1 MLIIAD
7 SSALIALATC
17 QGLDILL
24 RLYDDVK
31 VPQAVYAEVAAPEKP
46 LALILASFL
55 TGRVETVDMAQWV
68 LAAGELGQGEIE
80 AMALYKQ
87 LSADALLI
95 DDRRARLI
103 AEHNQ
108 IHCVGA
114 LGVLLQAKQRG
125 VIEQV
130 APFVVKLRSSPIHY
144 GEPLLNKVLKLAG
157 E

>member
-7 SSALIALATC
+7 SSALVALATC
-17 QGLDILL
+17 QGLNILL
-24 RLYDDVK
+24 ELFGDVK
-31 VPQAVYAEVAAPEKP
+31 VPQAVFDEVALPEKP
-46 LALILASFL
+46 LASSLGIFLA
-55 TGRVETVDMAQWV
+55 GRVEKVDASHWV
-68 LAAGELGQGEIE
+68 LAAGDLGKGEIE

-87 LSADALLI
+87 LSADFLLI

-114 LGVLLQAKQRG
+114 LGVLLQAKQNG
-125 VIEQV
+125 VINSV
-130 APFVVKLRSSPIHY
+130 TDFVELLRASPIYY
-144 GEPLLNKVLKLAG
+144 GDALLNKVLELAG